1 MNKRQ
6 IILGWSAAVG
16 LMDALT
22 GVLLVVA
29 PAGVVR
35 LLGMEPP
42 GKEALVYLAWIGV
55 FVGAVGLSY
64 VRVWMDWEG
73 GRTVWWFTALVR
85 GLVGLFVW
93 VRIASG
99 DLAVMWAVV
108 AVADWS
114 VAAVQ
119 VWVLRA
125 RWWEEVA
132 E

>member
-29 PAGVVR
+29 PAWVVR

-42 GKEALVYLAWIGV
+42 GGEALVYLAWIGV

-64 VRVWMDWEG
+64 VRVWLDGQG
-73 GRTVWWFTALVR
+73 GRTVWWFTAWVR

-93 VRIASG
+93 VRIAAG